1 MKKHQLPISAKAYAR
16 FIARIESA
24 LSTSPAGISAM
35 RHAFDLYLSG
45 DTSAAE
51 ALPADLKTAF
61 RFLRHEIDIA
71 IERSRRAR
79 ERARIRRAQ
88 SSLLPSDTT
97 PLNDSPCDTHAGRLT
112 RQNRAQSSASPV
124 TTTASLS
131 DNINSES
138 CDETAVS
145 NIKPSRKQ
153 RRAELRIIN
162 RQSTKR
168 RNKRLYPM
176 P

>member
-61 RFLRHEIDIA
+61 RFLRHEIDVA

-97 PLNDSPCDTHAGRLT
+97 PLNDSPCDIHAGRLS
-112 RQNRAQSSASPV
+112 RQKRAQSSASPV
-124 TTTASLS
+124 TTPEAVTDGA
-131 DNINSES
+131 DTES
-138 CDETAVS
+138 SDETMA
-145 NIKPSRKQ
+145 NIFKPSRRQ
-153 RRAELRIIN
+153 RRAECRKTN
-162 RQSTKR
+162 RQTARK
-168 RNKRLYPM
+168 RNKRLCPM